1 MMDGMDARLMSRA
14 NRAQFAD
21 VSLRHVNEDE
31 DIEEVSMPTVQG
43 RTDGGEPIRHRRL
56 WSFTGCLER

>member
-1 MMDGMDARLMSRA
+1 MDAMDAGLMSRA

-43 RTDGGEPIRHRRL
+43 RTDGGESIRHRRL
-56 WSFTGCLER
+56 RSFTGCLER